1 MPLISTPTPPYDSAP
16 RARRHT
22 WLTVGGGAV
31 LVPLTTAIWFAYT
44 GTNPISEGTLFGNS
58 CIFILGIGI
67 LPALLF
73 AMLREPV
80 MRRLFSR
87 ISRLPTRK
95 GRAVTLLA
103 GTLLVVLS
111 YETIAASLF
120 GVFMWPDGM
129 SIGQFMTG
137 ESNLIT
143 GIVRIFFMFGS
154 PWRLAAL
161 VAAWYVNR
169 DLLPGAK
176 SPLISVPL
184 AR

>member
-1 MPLISTPTPPYDSAP
+1 MSLISPPAPPYDSAP

-31 LVPLTTAIWFAYT
+31 LVPLVVAIWFAYT
-44 GTNPISEGTLFGNS
+44 GANPVGEGTLFGES

-80 MRRLFSR
+80 MRRLFGR

-103 GTLLVVLS
+103 GTLLVFLS
-111 YETIAASLF
+111 YEAVAAGLF
-120 GVFMWPDGM
+120 GVFMWRQGI
-129 SIGQFMTG
+129 STEQLLTGQQDM
-137 ESNLIT
+137 LI
-143 GIVRIFFMFGS
+143 GIVRIFFIFGS

-161 VAAWYVNR
+161 AAAWYVNR
-169 DLLPGAK
+169 DLLPGAHWPPK
-176 SPLISVPL
+176 TSS
-184 AR
+184 